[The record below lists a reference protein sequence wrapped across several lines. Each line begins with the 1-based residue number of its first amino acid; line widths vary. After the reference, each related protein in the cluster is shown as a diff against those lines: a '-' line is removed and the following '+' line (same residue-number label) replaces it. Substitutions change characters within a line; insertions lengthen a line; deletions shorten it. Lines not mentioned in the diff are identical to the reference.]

1 MLKNHLREPFSG
13 LSHMLGA
20 LLTIPALIFML
31 MKLPEQQF
39 AIYFASY
46 VVFSISM
53 FLMFASSA
61 VYHLMEISEDGI
73 RQLKRID
80 HMAIFIMI
88 AGSYTPFC
96 LIGLESPLAW
106 QMFALVWGIA
116 IFGILVKIFWLHA
129 PRWLSTAL
137 YLGMGW
143 VSLIVYEPLS
153 QGLSAGAIDWL
164 IAGGAAYTMGAVV
177 YATKWPNIHKK
188 HFDFHDLWHIFVL
201 AGAACHFVSI
211 AFYL

>member
-1 MLKNHLREPFSG
+1 MLTKHLREPFSG
-13 LSHMLGA
+13 MSHLLGA

-31 MKLPEQQF
+31 SKLPEQQF
-39 AIYFASY
+39 TLYLASY

-53 FLMFASSA
+53 FLMFAASA

-73 RQLKRID
+73 RQLKRFD
-80 HMAIFIMI
+80 HMAIFVMI

-106 QMFALVWGIA
+106 QMFALVWAIA
-116 IFGILVKIFWLHA
+116 IFGILVKVFWLHA
-129 PRWLSTAL
+129 PRWLSTVL
-137 YLGMGW
+137 YLSMGW
-143 VSLIVYEPLS
+143 VALIVYAPLS

-164 IAGGAAYTMGAVV
+164 ITGGVAYTVGAVV
-177 YATKWPNIHKK
+177 YATKWPNIHQKY
-188 HFDFHDLWHIFVL
+188 FNFHDLWHIFVL